1 MNNQPLWYPLDNF
14 SEDMNNNIKLN
25 RAIKK
30 NYDFHRKLCFF
41 LIIFVILLYIFLLEE
56 DQNLMNSFK
65 NVTL

>member
-14 SEDMNNNIKLN
+14 SEDIENNIRIN
-25 RAIKK
+25 REIKK

-41 LIIFVILLYIFLLEE
+41 LIIFVVLLYIFLLEE

-65 NVTL
+65 NITL

>member
-14 SEDMNNNIKLN
+14 SEDIENNIRIN
-25 RAIKK
+25 REIKK

-41 LIIFVILLYIFLLEE
+41 LIIFVVLLYIFLLEE

-65 NVTL
+65 NLTL